1 MGNVSREQITGIFAW
16 VKTIAVVGASRVPAK
31 AAHRIPRYMY
41 EQGYQVLPVSP
52 RGGELFGQPVRG
64 TLAEVPGPID
74 MVDVFRPPAEAET
87 VARQAVACG
96 ARVLWFQLDT
106 ETDEAVRIAASAG
119 LTVVTGHC
127 LMVAHASLS
136 GSSGLPGSSGL
147 SGSSGMSGSSGTTA
161 A

>member
-1 MGNVSREQITGIFAW
+1 MNDVSPQQMKEIFAST
-16 VKTIAVVGASRVPAK
+16 KTIAVVGASRDPAK

-52 RGGELFGQPVRG
+52 RGGELFGQPVRAS
-64 TLAEVPGPID
+64 LAEVPGPID
-74 MVDVFRPPAEAET
+74 MVDVFRPPAESVS

-96 ARVLWFQLDT
+96 AKVLWFQLDT
-106 ETDEAVRIAASAG
+106 ETGEAVRIATDAG

-127 LMVAHASLS
+127 LMVAHAALT
-136 GSSGLPGSSGL
+136 
-147 SGSSGMSGSSGTTA
+147 GTAGTSA